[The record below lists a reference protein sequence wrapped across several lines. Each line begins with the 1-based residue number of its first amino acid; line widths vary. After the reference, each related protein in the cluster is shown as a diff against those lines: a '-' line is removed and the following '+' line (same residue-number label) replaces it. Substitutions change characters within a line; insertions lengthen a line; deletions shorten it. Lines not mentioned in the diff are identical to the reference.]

1 MYIIAKTSLFLKIIV
16 ALATQTF
23 ITAQEAQN
31 NISRNNIIFINTKI
45 AVNNDNGAAKS
56 KCTDSL
62 TDQNKSDVKR
72 KAEEKITYLFK
83 HI

>member
-1 MYIIAKTSLFLKIIV
+1 M

-31 NISRNNIIFINTKI
+31 NISRNNIIFINTNDTII
-45 AVNNDNGAAKS
+45 AVNNNNGTAKS

-72 KAEEKITYLFK
+72 KTEEKLPTYLNIYSPFEG
-83 HI
+83 